1 MTKILVFSSEIMTIE
16 WQCQLTNS
24 KIKAKYFPEVEIH
37 HFRILQKNKHDCTEY
52 YSDEIY

>member
-1 MTKILVFSSEIMTIE
+1 MKKILVFSSEIMTIE
-16 WQCQLTNS
+16 WQCQLTDS
-24 KIKAKYFPEVEIH
+24 KTKAKYFPEVEIH